1 MSNVGEL
8 VQAVRGSGL
17 PTSGGSDRSSS
28 AISFGARQAIIV
40 RNNDSRKAL
49 PMPEFKN
56 ATILTVAE
64 CKGATPLLLIVCFHT
79 LLMCLPHLPTSSSH
93 FSSLSPMTSGLEFDD
108 VLLFNFFH
116 DSLAKSD
123 WRLFLNY
130 LFSVL
135 LPLQANREPGDDTIL
150 PTNGPIF
157 GSEGHPLEPSQ
168 LQGGMDQF
176 KLFESEL
183 KQLYVAVTRPR
194 VRLWIFDQGDDN
206 ERTKGYWKRTPFFE
220 FLERTMLCETWSS
233 EVFARSST
241 PAEHVQ
247 AAKMLHKR
255 AEEEQSMELYKTA
268 AARWSEGGRPA
279 EKSLCQVPSITYLL
293 CHHIRGVI

>member
-49 PMPEFKN
+49 PMPEFEN

-64 CKGATPLLLIVCFHT
+64 CKGATPLLLIVRFHT
-79 LLMCLPHLPTSSSH
+79 LLMCLPHLPSSSSH

-194 VRLWIFDQGDDN
+194 VRLWILTRVIAREPRVTGDEHRFLSSLSVRCCARHGALKCLPAVALRPSTSKRPRCCTS
-206 ERTKGYWKRTPFFE
+206 ERRKSRV
-220 FLERTMLCETWSS
+220 WSCT
-233 EVFARSST
+233 R
-241 PAEHVQ
+241 P
-247 AAKMLHKR
+247 LLR
-255 AEEEQSMELYKTA
+255 
-268 AARWSEGGRPA
+268 GGRKAVGLRRKVCARYQALPTCYVTIL
-279 EKSLCQVPSITYLL
+279 EE
-293 CHHIRGVI
+293 